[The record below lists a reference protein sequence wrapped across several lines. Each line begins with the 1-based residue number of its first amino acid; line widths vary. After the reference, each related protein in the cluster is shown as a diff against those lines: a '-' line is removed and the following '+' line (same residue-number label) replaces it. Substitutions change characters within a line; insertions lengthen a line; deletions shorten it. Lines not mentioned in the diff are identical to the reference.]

1 MLSHHLLRKTTDVDY
16 PLKMAEQLR
25 PQLQALRKQ
34 QGLTQAQ
41 LGKTLGV
48 TQARV
53 VEIEANPGSVSL
65 QQVMQVLS
73 ALGVTLVIRTADS
86 GNLHTLQGAQQAVLT
101 VNETIKKGSW

>member
-1 MLSHHLLRKTTDVDY
+1 MDY

-34 QGLTQAQ
+34 CGLTQAQ
-41 LGKTLGV
+41 LGKMIGV

-53 VEIEANPGSVSL
+53 VEIEANPGAVSL

-73 ALGVTLVIRTADS
+73 VLGATLLIRATGS
-86 GNLHTLQGAQQAVLT
+86 VHLKPLQETGEVHA
-101 VNETIKKGSW
+101 VNETPKKGSW